1 MWLDKIV
8 ILKSLRTPDI
18 LAKCNGGCRN
28 GGRCIAP
35 NTCECQVGYSGT
47 SCKKG
52 KQNMHWK
59 YKTAV
64 LSYYPFRIS
73 ILLILN
79 IISFTAICSPPCL
92 NGGRC
97 LRPPNTCKCLTSF
110 TGKYCE
116 LKSHSKKSIANRNN
130 KTTLTDMS
138 SSGKHRRGHQSHLRR
153 NHKKQ
158 RKRRKWK
165 TKEMLNKLNSLH
177 QNSLIRSP

>member
-1 MWLDKIV
+1 MVDDVSLQIPVNVRLDIQEQVAKRV
-8 ILKSLRTPDI
+8 SRT
-18 LAKCNGGCRN
+18 
-28 GGRCIAP
+28 CI
-35 NTCECQVGYSGT
+35 ESI
-47 SCKKG
+47 
-52 KQNMHWK
+52 KQP
-59 YKTAV
+59 
-64 LSYYPFRIS
+64 YYQIS

-116 LKSHSKKSIANRNN
+116 LKSHSKKSIANRSN

-138 SSGKHRRGHQSHLRR
+138 SSGKHRRGHQGHLRR

>member
-1 MWLDKIV
+1 MVDDVSLQIPVNVRLDIQEQIAKRVSRTCIES
-8 ILKSLRTPDI
+8 IKQPFCHIKSLS
-18 LAKCNGGCRN
+18 L
-28 GGRCIAP
+28 
-35 NTCECQVGYSGT
+35 
-47 SCKKG
+47 
-52 KQNMHWK
+52 
-59 YKTAV
+59 
-64 LSYYPFRIS
+64 IS

-97 LRPPNTCKCLTSF
+97 LRPPSTCKCLTSF

-116 LKSHSKKSIANRNN
+116 LKSHSKKSIANRND
-130 KTTLTDMS
+130 KTTLTDVS
-138 SSGKHRRGHQSHLRR
+138 SSGKHKRGHQTHLRR

-165 TKEMLNKLNSLH
+165 TKEMLNKLNLLH

>member
-1 MWLDKIV
+1 MVDDVSLQIPVNVRLDIQEQVAKRV
-8 ILKSLRTPDI
+8 SRT
-18 LAKCNGGCRN
+18 
-28 GGRCIAP
+28 CI
-35 NTCECQVGYSGT
+35 ESI
-47 SCKKG
+47 
-52 KQNMHWK
+52 KQAYCHI
-59 YKTAV
+59 
-64 LSYYPFRIS
+64 IS

-116 LKSHSKKSIANRNN
+116 LKSHSKKSIANQNN
-130 KTTLTDMS
+130 KTTSTDMS
-138 SSGKHRRGHQSHLRR
+138 FSGKHRRGHQSRLRR

>member
-1 MWLDKIV
+1 MVDDVSLQIPVNVRLDIQEQ
-8 ILKSLRTPDI
+8 I
-18 LAKCNGGCRN
+18 AKRVSKT
-28 GGRCIAP
+28 CI
-35 NTCECQVGYSGT
+35 ESI
-47 SCKKG
+47 
-52 KQNMHWK
+52 KQP
-59 YKTAV
+59 Y
-64 LSYYPFRIS
+64 LRIS

-165 TKEMLNKLNSLH
+165 TKEMLNKLNLLH

>member
-1 MWLDKIV
+1 MVDNASLQILVNVRLDIQEQIAKRV
-8 ILKSLRTPDI
+8 SRT
-18 LAKCNGGCRN
+18 
-28 GGRCIAP
+28 CI
-35 NTCECQVGYSGT
+35 EYI
-47 SCKKG
+47 
-52 KQNMHWK
+52 KQPYCH
-59 YKTAV
+59 
-64 LSYYPFRIS
+64 I

-116 LKSHSKKSIANRNN
+116 LKSHSKKSIANRND
-130 KTTLTDMS
+130 KTTLTDVS
-138 SSGKHRRGHQSHLRR
+138 SSGKHKRGHQTHLRR

-165 TKEMLNKLNSLH
+165 TKEMLNKLNLLH

>member
-1 MWLDKIV
+1 MVDDVSLQIPVNVRLDIQEQVAKRV
-8 ILKSLRTPDI
+8 SRTYI
-18 LAKCNGGCRN
+18 EN
-28 GGRCIAP
+28 I
-35 NTCECQVGYSGT
+35 
-47 SCKKG
+47 
-52 KQNMHWK
+52 KQPYCH
-59 YKTAV
+59 
-64 LSYYPFRIS
+64 IS
-73 ILLILN
+73 IQNQYIAYPKN
-79 IISFTAICSPPCL
+79 HFFTAICSPPCL

-130 KTTLTDMS
+130 KTTLTDIS
-138 SSGKHRRGHQSHLRR
+138 SSGKHRRGHQGHLRR

>member
-1 MWLDKIV
+1 MVDDASLQILVNVRLDIQEQ
-8 ILKSLRTPDI
+8 I
-18 LAKCNGGCRN
+18 AKR
-28 GGRCIAP
+28 
-35 NTCECQVGYSGT
+35 V
-47 SCKKG
+47 
-52 KQNMHWK
+52 MHWK

-64 LSYYPFRIS
+64 LSYNRLCWPHSESVYCLYI
-73 ILLILN
+73 
-79 IISFTAICSPPCL
+79 FTAICSPPCL

-130 KTTLTDMS
+130 KTTSTDMS

-165 TKEMLNKLNSLH
+165 TKEMLNKLNLLH

>member
-1 MWLDKIV
+1 MVDDAS
-8 ILKSLRTPDI
+8 LKI
-18 LAKCNGGCRN
+18 LANVRLDIQEQIAKRVSKT
-28 GGRCIAP
+28 CIKSI
-35 NTCECQVGYSGT
+35 NSRTVIF
-47 SCKKG
+47 
-52 KQNMHWK
+52 
-59 YKTAV
+59 
-64 LSYYPFRIS
+64 PFRIS

-116 LKSHSKKSIANRNN
+116 LKSHSKKSIANRND
-130 KTTLTDMS
+130 KTTLTDVS
-138 SSGKHRRGHQSHLRR
+138 SSGKHKRGHQTHLRR

-165 TKEMLNKLNSLH
+165 TKEMLNKLNLLH

>member
-1 MWLDKIV
+1 MVDDVSLQIPVNVRLDIQEQ
-8 ILKSLRTPDI
+8 I
-18 LAKCNGGCRN
+18 AKRVTK
-28 GGRCIAP
+28 
-35 NTCECQVGYSGT
+35 TCTEIIE
-47 SCKKG
+47 
-52 KQNMHWK
+52 HP
-59 YKTAV
+59 
-64 LSYYPFRIS
+64 YYHIIFTIS

-79 IISFTAICSPPCL
+79 NISFTAICSPPCL

-130 KTTLTDMS
+130 KTTLTDMN